1 MNTDKLFIIYVISCI
16 VAGIAS
22 IVFLFCLIFILA
34 GGV

>member
-1 MNTDKLFIIYVISCI
+1 MNTDEIIYIISCI

-22 IVFLFCLIFILA
+22 IVFLFCLVFILA